1 MPGDVQGA
9 EVLTETLSQYSALMV
24 MKHRYGPD
32 QIRQFL
38 KYEVDYYLQ
47 GRRQESAE
55 EHPLARVNKQPY
67 IHYNKGSIVM
77 YLIQDR
83 LGEDRVNTVLRGLV
97 DRYRFK
103 PAPYARA
110 SDLVDGLLELART
123 PAERELILDQFYR
136 ITLYDLRA
144 KQAVVRRLPD
154 GQYETSI
161 TVAAAKSYADG
172 KGNEKQAQFDEQV
185 DVGVFT
191 AMPGDL
197 TFVRENV
204 VSMRRLPIH
213 SGEQQIRIVTQR
225 KPLYAGVDPY
235 LNFIDRN
242 SNDNVVAVSAGGS
255 QT

>member
-1 MPGDVQGA
+1 MNVLWRGTFGQYLMEMWNPGFGD
-9 EVLTETLSQYSALMV
+9 EKDWLIKTSTLYALRSYAV
-24 MKHRYGPD
+24 AYLRPGGP
-32 QIRQFL
+32 L
-38 KYEVDYYLQ
+38 
-47 GRRQESAE
+47 
-55 EHPLARVNKQPY
+55 PLLRVNKQPY

-154 GQYETSI
+154 GQYETTI

-172 KGNEKQAQFDEQV
+172 KGNEKQAPFDEQV

-204 VSMRRLPIH
+204 VSMQRLPIH
-213 SGEQQIRIVTQR
+213 SGEQQIRFVTQR